1 MKKWKVNLYFRN
13 QFIKRVYIKE
23 GDKPLEMIYPIRVL
37 FKKYLLGSW
46 NTKIVVRPIALKYT
60 DNKKKETHIE
70 VELFGGV

>member
-1 MKKWKVNLYFRN
+1 
-13 QFIKRVYIKE
+13 
-23 GDKPLEMIYPIRVL
+23 MIYPIRVL